1 MVTIRPATLT
11 DLDAVYQLICDLE
24 GETLNLSFFTENYKV
39 NLQDSTIRY
48 IVACDGKKVI
58 GFLSM
63 HIQRILHHERI
74 TCELQEL
81 NILPEYRSQGIGSIL
96 MDYAEG
102 LAKEMGLE
110 EIELTTRNYR
120 VRTQEFYKR
129 LGYEQTHLKFVKRL
143 LR

>member
-1 MVTIRPATLT
+1 MATIRLATLA

-24 GETLNLSFFTENYKV
+24 GEALSLTFFTQNYKA

-48 IVACDGKKVI
+48 IVACDGEKVI

-63 HIQRILHHERI
+63 HIQRILHHERL

-81 NILPEYRSQGIGSIL
+81 NILPEYRSQGIGSKL
-96 MDYAEG
+96 MEYAET

-110 EIELTTRNYR
+110 EVELTTRNYR
-120 VRTQEFYKR
+120 IRTQEFYKR

-143 LR
+143 L